1 MSSVI
6 VMRAWPS
13 AADLGWVEPEVDD
26 QVAGEGVPG
35 RGSEAAASRCR
46 SARRAGRCARARVVE
61 NLPPPLRRGG
71 LLSRAGSRVAR
82 PFAPVHALVTPRAA
96 SPRSSL
102 LLGCRLSRRGR
113 LWDAYRMPWVPEL
126 FSAPV
131 VQRLQEKWQRE
142 QLEAIPYFDGLM
154 AGEHDAL
161 VESFAG
167 EPELHDPVRGRVKG
181 LRAFE
186 AFVIGTNA
194 WLAQRG
200 ASVEDVEHVIT
211 EPRGFE
217 EVVLHVDGE
226 TGRVDLPVAIVADH
240 HSDGRI

>member
-96 SPRSSL
+96 SPPVVAPP
-102 LLGCRLSRRGR
+102 RLSPESARSVVGR
-113 LWDAYRMPWVPEL
+113 LSNAVGPRAVL
-126 FSAPV
+126 RAG
-131 VQRLQEKWQRE
+131 R
-142 QLEAIPYFDGLM
+142 AAA
-154 AGEHDAL
+154 AGEVA
-161 VESFAG
+161 AG
-167 EPELHDPVRGRVKG
+167 AARSDPL
-181 LRAFE
+181 LRRF
-186 AFVIGTNA
+186 
-194 WLAQRG
+194 
-200 ASVEDVEHVIT
+200 D
-211 EPRGFE
+211 
-217 EVVLHVDGE
+217 
-226 TGRVDLPVAIVADH
+226 
-240 HSDGRI
+240 